1 MRKRHS
7 WPEGHWNWPV
17 RLTHQHGVRAGQMI
31 FTGGQVDLDADG
43 NVRNPGNIYQ
53 QCDAAMA
60 YLADVLKDLDAGLED
75 LVRLVV
81 YFVGDAETESCLLK
95 QLADILDD
103 RARPV
108 VNLIAL
114 PELCYPQMM
123 IEIEGVAMRTE
134 DGRTVPRTCLHLPD
148 MPFLS
153 PAFSHLVVAEDMIF
167 TGDLSAIAPDG
178 RVAAPGDVAAQTEF
192 MMEQLSKALAAAGAG
207 ISDVVKLN
215 VFYVGSG
222 AAEDWEKPAKI
233 RAGYFPD
240 PGPAPTGMPVPR
252 FPDPEVM
259 TKIYVTAMRGE
270 KTYAWPDGH
279 WDWTTPLPYKHGN
292 RCGQMIHVGGQ
303 VSLDSEAQVID
314 PGDMVAQTR
323 RAMDNVA
330 KVLADLGAGLDDVV
344 KVTTHYQG
352 NASAEALHE
361 NLLIRSNSYTEPGPA
376 TTGIPM
382 PALVYPDMVIEIE
395 VTAMVESDRLCPNRL
410 EPGAQSDAA
419 LPNNT
424 SCDSGADACQVKDS
438 EMSRISH
445 IELDDA
451 NLPPPTPEIEQER
464 KVAMFDLIEGNTF
477 DLPKRDDRVVPPG
490 PYRVQ
495 LSIREKRLVFDI
507 QTEAEEPAAEFHLS
521 LSPFRQVVKDYW
533 QICESYFDAVKNLPP
548 GQIETID
555 MARRGIHNEG
565 ARVLE
570 ERLEGKAVI
579 DNDTARRLFTL
590 ICVLHF
596 GA

>member
-1 MRKRHS
+1 MHKKYS

-17 RLTHQHGVRAGQMI
+17 ALSHQHGVRAGQMI

-43 NVRNPGNIYQ
+43 TVRNPGQIHP

-60 YLADVLKDLDAGLED
+60 YLADVLRDLDAEMAD
-75 LVRLVV
+75 LVRLIV
-81 YFVGDAETESCLLK
+81 YFVGDDAVEHRLLSQIAE
-95 QLADILDD
+95 ILDGCT
-103 RARPV
+103 RPV

-114 PELCYPQMM
+114 PELCYPDMM
-123 IEIEGVAMRTE
+123 IEIEGVAMCAE
-134 DGRTVPRTCLHLPD
+134 DGTALPRDCFHLPD
-148 MPFLS
+148 MPAL
-153 PAFSHLVVAEDMIF
+153 PAAFSHVVTCGDMIL
-167 TGDLSAIAPDG
+167 TSDMSAILPDG
-178 RVAAPGDVAAQTEF
+178 TVASPGDVAAQTEI
-192 MMEQLSKALAAAGAG
+192 MMERLEQALVAVDALMD
-207 ISDVVKLN
+207 DVAKLN
-215 VFYVGSG
+215 VFYVGGGS
-222 AAEDWEKPAKI
+222 AEDWEKPAKI
-233 RAGYFPD
+233 RAACFRD

-252 FPDPEVM
+252 FPHRDLM
-259 TKIYVTAMRGE
+259 TKIFVTAMRGE
-270 KTYAWPDGH
+270 KVHVWPDGH

-292 RCGQMIHVGGQ
+292 RCGRMIHVGGQ
-303 VSLDSEAQVID
+303 VSLDSSAAVID
-314 PGDMVAQTR
+314 PGDMVAQTK
-323 RAMDNVA
+323 RAMANVEA
-330 KVLADLGAGLDDVV
+330 VLAELGAGLDDVV
-344 KVTTHYQG
+344 KVTTFYQG

-361 NLLIRSNSYTEPGPA
+361 NLLIRSNSYTAPGPA

-395 VTAMVESDRLCPNRL
+395 VTAMIDEPALCPNSRGSVGAS
-410 EPGAQSDAA
+410 EPG
-419 LPNNT
+419 LPSKG
-424 SCDSGADACQVKDS
+424 SCDSASEACQVKDS

-477 DLPKRDDRVVPPG
+477 ELPKRDDRLVPPG

-507 QTEAEEPAAEFHLS
+507 RTEAEEPAAEFHLS

-533 QICESYFDAVKNLPP
+533 AICESYFDAVKNMPP
-548 GQIETID
+548 SQIETID

-565 ARVLE
+565 ARILE